1 MISILVDHNMEG
13 QAVWLWDTLVK
24 IELPDLIDIGMFMFT
39 DINLPDDSND
49 RVVWRFAQNNDMILL
64 TDNRSNNEVDS
75 LEQTIR
81 EENALDSLPVL
92 TIASLDKMRENNY
105 RVRCAERIS
114 EIVLDLK
121 NYMGT
126 GRIFIP

>member
-1 MISILVDHNMEG
+1 LRVSRVR
-13 QAVWLWDTLVK
+13 
-24 IELPDLIDIGMFMFT
+24 MFMFT
-39 DINLPDDSND
+39 DINLPEDSND
-49 RVVWRFAQNNDMILL
+49 RVVWRFAQDNDMILL

-75 LEQTIR
+75 LEQTLR
-81 EENALDSLPVL
+81 EENARDSLPVL

-105 RVRCAERIS
+105 RVRCAERIV